1 MPSPSEASGTGSPQK
16 KLLNDRVDAVY
27 QDEEIVIWNH
37 LTVEEHHYVTGGRI
51 ESEHKISC
59 GDAPGGESPDY
70 ITPEMADQLMAI
82 DVYPNA
88 EVVDPFSD
96 EVTLL

>member
-1 MPSPSEASGTGSPQK
+1 MSESP
-16 KLLNDRVDAVY
+16 KLLNDVVEAEY
-27 QDEEIVIWNH
+27 QGEHITIWNH
-37 LTVEEHHYVTGGRI
+37 LTVTESHYVTGGQI
-51 ESEHKISC
+51 ESHHEIST
-59 GDAPGGESPDY
+59 GDDPGGPSPDY

-96 EVTLL
+96 EVNLL